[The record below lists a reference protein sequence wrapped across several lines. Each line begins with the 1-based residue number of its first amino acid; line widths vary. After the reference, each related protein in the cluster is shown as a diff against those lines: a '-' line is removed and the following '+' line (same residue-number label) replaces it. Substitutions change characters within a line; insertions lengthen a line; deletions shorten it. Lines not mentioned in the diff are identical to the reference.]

1 MIAHDESEQSTMTDQ
16 NSSDWL
22 GLSGRVCV
30 VTGGGGGI
38 GRAVAA
44 SLARAGAHVAA
55 VDLDER
61 GLETTGAALREFG
74 RDHVVTRCDTANADS
89 VAAASQTIEKALGP
103 CGVLINAAAV
113 LRPGGLD
120 DLSLAEWNAVLAVNL
135 TGYFL
140 CAQVFGR
147 QMRKLGRGS
156 LVHVASIAGS
166 HAQGK
171 SGAYSVSKAGVI
183 MLSRQLASEWGPQ
196 GIRSNVVSPG
206 LVVTPMSQSF
216 YDTPGVTER
225 RTAVVPARRIGMPQ
239 DIADAILFLAS
250 DRSSYVNGDEIT
262 VDGGY
267 VNMLMNLVP
276 RPGFE

>member
-1 MIAHDESEQSTMTDQ
+1 MTRQD
-16 NSSDWL
+16 SSDWL
-22 GLSGRVCV
+22 GLLGRICV

-38 GRAVAA
+38 GRAVAT
-44 SLARAGAHVAA
+44 SLAQAGARVAA
-55 VDLDER
+55 IDRDER
-61 GLETTGAALREFG
+61 GLEVTRTELREFG
-74 RDHVVTRCDTANADS
+74 AGHVVTPCDTSS
-89 VAAASQTIEKALGP
+89 VESVTAAAEAIEKSLGP
-103 CGVLINAAAV
+103 CSVLVNAAAV

-120 DLSLAEWNAVLAVNL
+120 TLSLAEWNAVMSVNL

-140 CAQVFGR
+140 CAQIFGR

-156 LVHVASIAGS
+156 LVHIASIAGS
-166 HAQGK
+166 NAQGH

-183 MLSRQLASEWGPQ
+183 MLSRQLANEWGPH

-206 LVVTPMSQSF
+206 MIITPMSQSF

-225 RTAVVPARRIGMPQ
+225 RAAVVPVRRVGMPQ

>member
-1 MIAHDESEQSTMTDQ
+1 MTEQDSP
-16 NSSDWL
+16 DWL

-38 GRAVAA
+38 GRAVAEN
-44 SLARAGAHVAA
+44 LARAGAKVAA
-55 VDLDER
+55 IDLDER
-61 GLETTGAALREFG
+61 GLETTRAKLRELG
-74 RDHVVTRCDTANADS
+74 PGHIVARCDTSSADS
-89 VAAASQTIEKALGP
+89 VATAAEAVEKALGP
-103 CGVLINAAAV
+103 CSVLVNTAAV
-113 LRPGGLD
+113 LRPGGLEN
-120 DLSLAEWNAVLAVNL
+120 LSLAEWNGVLSVNL

-140 CAQVFGR
+140 CAQAFGR
-147 QMRKLGRGS
+147 PMRKLGRGS

-166 HAQGK
+166 HAQGQ

-206 LVVTPMSQSF
+206 MVITPMSQSF

-225 RTAVVPARRIGMPQ
+225 RTAVVPSRRIGMPQ
-239 DIADAILFLAS
+239 DIADAILYLAS

-267 VNMLMNLVP
+267 ANMLMNLVP